1 MLEINGNKWRPT
13 STDFLQGTS
22 VDRYYVL
29 ITEVLITEVSI
40 LTPGT
45 TVSGPRSGTALS
57 SVIMRPLNNLLLR
70 TVTYPRLGGL
80 TWIDDAEVGFA
91 RLLTNCKAGR
101 KRLPFNW
108 CRMLT

>member
-1 MLEINGNKWRPT
+1 MLEINRNKWRPT

-45 TVSGPRSGTALS
+45 TVSGPRSGTVLR

-80 TWIDDAEVGFA
+80 TWIDDAEFRFA

-101 KRLPFNW
+101 KRGYPLIGVEY
-108 CRMLT
+108 